1 MGLAVLREVLLGE
14 AEVGELEVAVDVDE
28 DVLRLHIAVENVVLV
43 QVLDSQYHFGDQQ
56 FRLLRVE
63 VTMLLDHVEQ
73 VTAWAEVQNEVNI
86 VLRMESGV
94 KLHDERVRVLV
105 ELAENVSLADYLLDA
120 VQVSVCEL
128 LVAQPRVLLI
138 DQLHDLALMNDFH
151 GVQLPSVPLADHEH
165 LREGAFAQ
173 HLNDREVAHREV
185 LLPTV
190 LLALLFFLLDEPLVL
205 EGQLQ
210 LELWLEATD
219 ILAVRSGLRA
229 D

>member
-151 GVQLPSVPLADHEH
+151 GVQLPSVPLTDHEH

-205 EGQLQ
+205 EGQL
-210 LELWLEATD
+210 
-219 ILAVRSGLRA
+219 
-229 D
+229 